1 MTDNEKYMVA
11 CTKEEVETHMLSLS
25 LYVYPSDTRAHTH
38 QNIDITYFSSV
49 EIRLF
54 FAHICSDGII
64 L

>member
-11 CTKEEVETHMLSLS
+11 CTKEEVETHTLSLS
-25 LYVYPSDTRAHTH
+25 VYSSHTRAHTH